1 MLPIKKNGILY
12 TVIKLSSRALED
24 KIQFYHLVEIINN
37 YNLLFFSKFHNP
49 ILGLCACIFLA
60 F

>member
-37 YNLLFFSKFHNP
+37 YNLLFFQNSI
-49 ILGLCACIFLA
+49 ILF
-60 F
+60 